1 MYDQYIDFLR
11 STYLVHKNN
20 GQIWTLVDR
29 AAEKEICRN
38 YTIWTVMD
46 KGGGRQEGFPD
57 NEVHQGITTRY
68 CTNIDHYTTIY
79 SGFGASDPCQY
90 IFST

>member
-20 GQIWTLVDR
+20 GLMWTLVDW
-29 AAEKEICRN
+29 AAEKEMCRN

-46 KGGGRQEGFPD
+46 KDGRRQEGFPH
-57 NEVHQGITTRY
+57 NEV
-68 CTNIDHYTTIY
+68 N
-79 SGFGASDPCQY
+79 
-90 IFST
+90 